1 MADPTT
7 TPVRSGSS
15 LSMPA
20 SATASSAA
28 ATANSTPR
36 SMRRASLREA
46 TDSGSKP
53 RTSPAIRTG
62 WSDGSKAAM
71 VSMPLRPAS
80 IASQVEGASNPSGLT
95 VPMPVMSARCSM

>member
-1 MADPTT
+1 
-7 TPVRSGSS
+7 
-15 LSMPA
+15 MPA

-36 SMRRASLREA
+36 SIRRASLREA

-62 WSDGSKAAM
+62 
-71 VSMPLRPAS
+71 
-80 IASQVEGASNPSGLT
+80 
-95 VPMPVMSARCSM
+95 